1 MVPSPWKKSVR
12 SGTELARSS
21 DPVYMDTSA
30 LVKLV
35 VPEPES
41 DALITYLNAY
51 ESQMTTSQIAEIELA
66 RIVNRIDDA
75 TIDEVARLLNHQ
87 VLLPMT
93 GPIRVRAASLQ
104 PLGIGSLDAVHLA
117 TAVEFQPHLGS
128 FICYDNRIIEAA
140 ESLDLN
146 VVSPT

>member
-75 TIDEVARLLNHQ
+75 TIDEVARLLNHH
-87 VLLPMT
+87 VLLPIP
-93 GPIRVRAASLQ
+93 GPIRATAASLP
-104 PLGIGSLDAVHLA
+104 PL
-117 TAVEFQPHLGS
+117 
-128 FICYDNRIIEAA
+128 
-140 ESLDLN
+140 
-146 VVSPT
+146 